1 MRRHS
6 RRQHLAEGLDGDP
19 GIDAGGNVWVGV
31 GPGARRIERAE
42 LGNDQAT
49 GKTGRARIRRVGVR
63 IEKLVPAAEAYQQP
77 TLDAPE
83 RGMREV
89 ELAADAL
96 IRRFGPNAVGRATLA
111 GST

>member
-1 MRRHS
+1 MCGRAVSISVRFS
-6 RRQHLAEGLDGDP
+6 DFTTITRTAQLPSPTAVTDVVYAQALRLYEGLH
-19 GIDAGGNVWVGV
+19 
-31 GPGARRIERAE
+31 
-42 LGNDQAT
+42 LQ
-49 GKTGRARIRRVGVR
+49 RARIRRVGVR

-83 RGMREV
+83 RGMREG
-89 ELAADAL
+89 ERAADAL